1 KTGNVITVT
10 STNTGEGKTFCA
22 VNLAAVFA
30 VSGKKT
36 ALVGFDLR
44 KPRLS
49 EIFDLSLVPGISSYL
64 IGQTRFSS
72 IIMPTKLENLYV
84 LPAGVIP
91 PNPSELISSGKTAE
105 LIKKLREQFDVII
118 IDTPPVG
125 LVSDGRLLMETAD
138 SNLFVVRAGVT
149 QKEHLSITMSN
160 LIEDEVKGLA
170 IVLND
175 VAVSGRRYSY
185 YSSGYFN

>member
-1 KTGNVITVT
+1 MPFQV
-10 STNTGEGKTFCA
+10 
-22 VNLAAVFA
+22 
-30 VSGKKT
+30 KKT

>member
-1 KTGNVITVT
+1 
-10 STNTGEGKTFCA
+10 
-22 VNLAAVFA
+22 
-30 VSGKKT
+30 
-36 ALVGFDLR
+36 
-44 KPRLS
+44 
-49 EIFDLSLVPGISSYL
+49 
-64 IGQTRFSS
+64 
-72 IIMPTKLENLYV
+72 MPTKLENLYV